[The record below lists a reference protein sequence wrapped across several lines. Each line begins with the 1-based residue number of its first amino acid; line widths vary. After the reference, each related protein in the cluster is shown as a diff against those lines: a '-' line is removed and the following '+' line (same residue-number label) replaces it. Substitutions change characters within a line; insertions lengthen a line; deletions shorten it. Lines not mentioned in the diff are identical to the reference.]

1 MEKSLFNRLHLIVLA
16 VATAGLIVLA
26 VLNLRQ
32 ESEFQQ
38 PDDGVWWR
46 EVQGGLE
53 AVKVLPDSPAQR
65 AGIQEGDL
73 LTGAEVLP
81 DTAAQRSEVQTQD
94 LLSGEKPLGTN
105 SVQQTEAQGKP
116 DSGKIAAANSS
127 KPIERPAKK
136 ASGKGAKKGL
146 AESGKEP
153 EARSNGELL
162 PKGAGEL
169 LRMSPIAHLSDLEHV
184 LYRAG
189 IYGNAGYAITR
200 GGVPLDTPVGVIPEP
215 LDRGLAQAQRIIG
228 LVYLAIGIYV
238 LFRRWT
244 AARATHFYLFCLV
257 SFALCT
263 LKYTG
268 ELNGLDWTVFWLNV
282 VAEALQPA
290 LFLHFALT
298 FPEERL
304 KNIRRRWLL
313 PLIYAPGAG
322 LLGLWLWAIGTRQAT
337 GLLKHRLDQTGT
349 AYDVAFYVLAALLF
363 LLSYRRADTPLL
375 RQQLKWVTRGTLL
388 AVLPF
393 TLFSAV
399 PFLLDLHPPRLLT
412 DLAGLS
418 LVFLPL
424 TFSWAIVRYRLMD
437 TDLIF
442 KRGVAYTL
450 ATGLLL
456 GAYFGVIALI
466 SVVVHN
472 VMPEAVREWGL
483 VIAILV
489 TAAIFDPLKRRIQGW
504 VDRAFDRHRYDYR
517 KALVEF
523 GRGLS
528 SETDLEALL
537 NSIVE
542 RLPRTL
548 LVARVAVFLMRDSG
562 RLRLAAAHGLPVEVS
577 VAQDRFGNDRGG
589 KGSLQLGFLDF
600 DQAQDHSHIF
610 LENAQAALYL
620 PPDQQRTAALL
631 DLNYYLPCRVQDG
644 ATTRTIAVI
653 GLGRTIGG
661 DFLSSED
668 VELLESLA
676 SYIGIALQNASL
688 YARLEAKIGEFER
701 LKEFNENI
709 VESINV
715 GILALDLNDR
725 IESWN
730 AQMEAMYALSRA
742 EALGQELGSVFPTDF
757 VDAID
762 SFRSEQG
769 VHHLYKF
776 RLTTRA
782 GEQRMVNIAIAP
794 LLSRDFISVGRIILV
809 DDITERVS
817 LESQLAQADKLS
829 SIGLLAAGV
838 AHEINTPLAVISS
851 YAQMLA
857 KQLKAD
863 ARLGPVLDKI
873 TQQSFRAAEI
883 ANGLLNF
890 SRTSTTEFRET
901 NLNQVIRDTLSLL
914 EHQFKTAQISVDL
927 DLVEELPPING
938 NPGKLQQVFLNL
950 LLNAKEAMPEGGR
963 LRVATAVN
971 GHVEA
976 IVTDT
981 GAGIAPEHLKRIYD
995 PFFTTKMTPKLGDRR
1010 GTGLGLSVSY
1020 GIIQEH
1026 AGKNHVES
1034 AVGAGTTFH
1043 LEFPLLRNSV
1053 HA

>member
-1 MEKSLFNRLHLIVLA
+1 METSLFNRLQATALA
-16 VATAGLIVLA
+16 LATAGLILLA

-46 EVQGGLE
+46 ETLGGLE
-53 AVKVLPDSPAQR
+53 AVKVLPDSPGQR
-65 AGIQEGDL
+65 AGIEQGDL
-73 LTGAEVLP
+73 LTAAAVVR
-81 DTAAQRSEVQTQD
+81 DTPNQRTAIPAQD
-94 LLSGEKPLGTN
+94 LLGSEKTLATTVP
-105 SVQQTEAQGKP
+105 E
-116 DSGKIAAANSS
+116 I
-127 KPIERPAKK
+127 PAKEALPKNPVTHLADLERILYRTQIYEK
-136 ASGKGAKKGL
+136 AS
-146 AESGKEP
+146 
-153 EARSNGELL
+153 
-162 PKGAGEL
+162 
-169 LRMSPIAHLSDLEHV
+169 
-184 LYRAG
+184 
-189 IYGNAGYAITR
+189 YAITR
-200 GGVPLDTPVGVIPEP
+200 SGTPLDTPVVVTLVP
-215 LDRGLAQAQRIIG
+215 LDRGLTQAQRGIG

-238 LFRRWT
+238 LFRRWG

-268 ELNGLDWTVFWLNV
+268 ELNALDWIVFWLNV
-282 VAEALQPA
+282 GAESLQPA
-290 LFLHFALT
+290 LFLHFALS
-298 FPEERL
+298 FPEERF
-304 KNIRRRWLL
+304 KQVRRRWLL
-313 PLIYAPGAG
+313 PLVYAPGVG
-322 LLGLWLWAIGTRQAT
+322 LLGLWVWAIQTRMAT
-337 GLLKHRLDQTGT
+337 GLLRHRLDQTGT
-349 AYDVAFYVLAALLF
+349 AYDVAFYGLAALLF
-363 LLSYRRADTPLL
+363 LRSYRKADTPLL

-393 TLFSAV
+393 TLFYAV
-399 PFLLDLHPPRLLT
+399 PFLLDLHPDRRLT

-442 KRGVAYTL
+442 KRGVAYML
-450 ATGLLL
+450 ATGLII
-456 GAYFGVIALI
+456 GGYVGTVALI
-466 SVVVHN
+466 SVWVHN
-472 VMPEAVREWGL
+472 AMPEAVRETGL
-483 VIAILV
+483 VLAIVLTALV
-489 TAAIFDPLKRRIQGW
+489 FDPLKRRIQGW

-517 KALVEF
+517 KALVDF

-528 SETDLEALL
+528 SETNLEALL
-537 NSIVE
+537 SAIVE
-542 RLPRTL
+542 RLPRAL
-548 LVARVAVFLMRDSG
+548 LVARVAIFLVEDSG
-562 RLRLAAAHGLPVEVS
+562 RLRLAASHGLPAEVGFAS
-577 VAQDRFGNDRGG
+577 GHHGVD
-589 KGSLQLGFLDF
+589 SLALGFLDF
-600 DQAQDHSHIF
+600 DHASDHSHIF
-610 LENAQAALYL
+610 LENAQAALHL
-620 PPDQQRTAALL
+620 PEDQQRTAALL
-631 DLNYYLPCRVQDG
+631 DLNYYLPCRVAASTGQDG
-644 ATTRTIAVI
+644 TAAPRTIAVI

-676 SYIGIALQNASL
+676 SYIGIALQNARL
-688 YARLEAKIGEFER
+688 YASLQDKIGEFER

-715 GILALDLNDR
+715 GILAIDLDDR

-730 AQMEAMYALSRA
+730 AQMEAMYALSRG
-742 EALGQELGSVFPTDF
+742 EALGQELRTVFPSEF

-762 SFRSEQG
+762 SFRNEQG

-776 RLTTRA
+776 RMTTRA
-782 GEQRMVNIAIAP
+782 GEQRTANIAVAP
-794 LLSRDFISVGRIILV
+794 LLSRDFVSVGRIILV

-851 YAQMLA
+851 YAQMLS

-863 ARLGPVLDKI
+863 PRLSPVLDKI

-890 SRTSTTEFRET
+890 SRTSTTEFRDT

-914 EHQFKTAQISVDL
+914 EHQFKTAQISVAL
-927 DLVEELPPING
+927 DLAEGLPVIHG

-950 LLNAKEAMPEGGR
+950 LLNAKEAMPSGGN
-963 LRVATAVN
+963 LRVATLAN

-976 IVTDT
+976 RITDS
-981 GAGIAPEHLKRIYD
+981 GSGIAPEHLKRIYD
-995 PFFTTKMTPKLGDRR
+995 PFFTTKTTPKPGDRR

-1026 AGKNHVES
+1026 AGKIHVES
-1034 AVGAGTTFH
+1034 AIGSGTTFH
-1043 LEFPLLRNSV
+1043 LEFPLIRNSV

>member
-1 MEKSLFNRLHLIVLA
+1 METSLITRLQATLLA
-16 VATAGLIVLA
+16 VATAGLFLLA
-26 VLNLRQ
+26 VLNFRQ
-32 ESEFQQ
+32 ESRFQL
-38 PDDGVWWR
+38 PDDGVWWS
-46 EVQGGLE
+46 EAQAGNGLVAE
-53 AVKVLPDSPAQR
+53 KVLPESPGQR
-65 AGIQEGDL
+65 AGLQAHDL
-73 LTGAEVLP
+73 LTEVN
-81 DTAAQRSEVQTQD
+81 
-94 LLSGEKPLGTN
+94 GT
-105 SVQQTEAQGKP
+105 
-116 DSGKIAAANSS
+116 
-127 KPIERPAKK
+127 PIVHVA
-136 ASGKGAKKGL
+136 
-146 AESGKEP
+146 
-153 EARSNGELL
+153 
-162 PKGAGEL
+162 
-169 LRMSPIAHLSDLEHV
+169 DLERE
-184 LYRAG
+184 LYLRTG
-189 IYGNAGYAITR
+189 VYGNAKYSITR
-200 GGVPLDTPVGVIPEP
+200 DGIPLDTPVLVIPEP
-215 LDRGLAQAQRIIG
+215 PDRSLQLALRFIG
-228 LVYLAIGIYV
+228 LIYLAIGMYV

-244 AARATHFYLFCLV
+244 APRATHFYLFCLV
-257 SFALCT
+257 SFALYA

-268 ELNGLDWTVFWLNV
+268 KLDALDQTVFWCNV
-282 VAEALQPA
+282 LAESLQPA
-290 LFLHFALT
+290 LFLHFALS
-298 FPEERL
+298 FPEIRF
-304 KNIRRRWLL
+304 KNLSRRWLL
-313 PLIYAPGAG
+313 PLLYAPGAG
-322 LLGLWLWAIGTRQAT
+322 LLALWIWSIGTREAT
-337 GLLKHRLDQTGT
+337 GLLLHRLNQTST
-349 AYDVAFYVLAALLF
+349 AYDAFFYVLAALLF
-363 LLSYRRADTPLL
+363 MRSYSKADTPLL
-375 RQQLKWVTRGTLL
+375 RQQLKWLTRGTLL

-393 TLFSAV
+393 TLFYAI
-399 PFLLDLHPPRLLT
+399 PFLLDLNPPRLLT
-412 DLAGLS
+412 NLAGLS

-456 GAYFGVIALI
+456 GGYFGIIALI
-466 SVVVHN
+466 SVLVHN
-472 VMPEAVREWGL
+472 AMPEAVREFGL
-483 VIAILV
+483 VAAILA

-528 SETDLEALL
+528 SETDLRALL
-537 NSIVE
+537 HSIVE

-548 LVARVAVFLMRDSG
+548 LVARVAVFLAPESG
-562 RLRLAAAHGLPVEVS
+562 ELRLAAAHGLPAEAMA
-577 VAQDRFGNDRGG
+577 AQDR
-589 KGSLQLGFLDF
+589 LALGFLDF
-600 DQAQDHSHIF
+600 DQATDHSHIF
-610 LENAQAALYL
+610 LENAQQAVHL
-620 PPDQQRTAALL
+620 PEDEQRTAALL
-631 DLNYYLPCRVQDG
+631 DLNYYLPCRVASGQMEEG
-644 ATTRTIAVI
+644 TASRTIAVI

-688 YARLEAKIGEFER
+688 YARLAEKVGEFER

-715 GILALDLNDR
+715 GILALDLDER

-730 AQMEAMYALSRA
+730 AQMEAMYAFSRS
-742 EALGQELGSVFPTDF
+742 EAIGQALRDVFPGEF
-757 VDAID
+757 VDALD
-762 SFRSEQG
+762 TFRNEPG

-776 RLTTRA
+776 PLTTRA
-782 GEQRMVNIAIAP
+782 GEQRTVNIAIAP
-794 LLSRDFISVGRIILV
+794 LLSRDFVSVGRIILV

-817 LESQLAQADKLS
+817 LEAQLTQADKLS

-851 YAQMLA
+851 YAQMLS
-857 KQLKAD
+857 KQLKGD
-863 ARLGPVLDKI
+863 ARLSPVLDKI

-914 EHQFKTAQISVDL
+914 EHQFKTAQIIVDL
-927 DLVEELPPING
+927 ELAEHLPPIHG

-950 LLNAKEAMPEGGR
+950 LLNAKDAMPGGGR
-963 LRVATAVN
+963 LRVATMAN

-976 IVTDT
+976 VVADS
-981 GAGIAPEHLKRIYD
+981 GSGIAPEHLKRIYD
-995 PFFTTKMTPKLGDRR
+995 PFFTTKTMPKPGDRR

-1026 AGKNHVES
+1026 AGKIHVES

>member
-1 MEKSLFNRLHLIVLA
+1 METSLFNRLQATVLA

-53 AVKVLPDSPAQR
+53 AVKVLPNSPAQR
-65 AGIQEGDL
+65 AGIQEHDL

-81 DTAAQRSEVQTQD
+81 DTTAQRTEMQTQD
-94 LLSGEKPLGTN
+94 LLGGEKPLAPRP
-105 SVQQTEAQGKP
+105 VQHAEIPARTT
-116 DSGKIAAANSS
+116 I
-127 KPIERPAKK
+127 PAK
-136 ASGKGAKKGL
+136 
-146 AESGKEP
+146 EP
-153 EARSNGELL
+153 L
-162 PKGAGEL
+162 PKSSIVEL
-169 LRMSPIAHLSDLEHV
+169 ADLEHV
-184 LYRAG
+184 LYRTG
-189 IYGNAGYAITR
+189 IYGKASYAITR
-200 GGVPLDTPVGVIPEP
+200 GGIPLDTPVVVIPEP

-282 VAEALQPA
+282 AAESLQPA
-290 LFLHFALT
+290 LFLHFALS
-298 FPEERL
+298 FPEERF

-322 LLGLWLWAIGTRQAT
+322 LLGLWLWAIQTRQAT

-349 AYDVAFYVLAALLF
+349 GYDVFFYVLAALLF
-363 LLSYRRADTPLL
+363 LRSYKKADTPLL

-466 SVVVHN
+466 SVMVHN

-537 NSIVE
+537 ESIVE

-548 LVARVAVFLMRDSG
+548 LVARVAVFLMQDSG
-562 RLRLAAAHGLPVEVS
+562 RLRLAAAHGLPAEVS
-577 VAQDRFGNDRGG
+577 AAQDRGG
-589 KGSLQLGFLDF
+589 QESLELGFLNF

-610 LENAQAALYL
+610 LENAQQALHL
-620 PPDQQRTAALL
+620 PEDQRRTAALL

-715 GILALDLNDR
+715 GILALDLDDR

-742 EALGQELGSVFPTDF
+742 EAIGQELCAVFPAEF
-757 VDAID
+757 IDALD
-762 SFRSEQG
+762 GFRNDQG

-782 GEQRMVNIAIAP
+782 GEQRTANIAVAP
-794 LLSRDFISVGRIILV
+794 LLSRDFVSVGRIILV
-809 DDITERVS
+809 DDITERVT

-863 ARLGPVLDKI
+863 ARLGPVLEKI

-914 EHQFKTAQISVDL
+914 EHQFKTAQINVDL

-976 IVTDT
+976 LVTDS

-995 PFFTTKMTPKLGDRR
+995 PFFTTKTTPKPGDRR

-1026 AGKNHVES
+1026 AGKIHVES
-1034 AVGAGTTFH
+1034 AIGAGTTFY

>member
-1 MEKSLFNRLHLIVLA
+1 METSLFNRLQATLLGVATLSLFVLA
-16 VATAGLIVLA
+16 VF
-26 VLNLRQ
+26 NLRQ
-32 ESEFQQ
+32 ESHFQQ

-46 EVQGGLE
+46 EAAGGLVAE
-53 AVKVLPDSPAQR
+53 KVLPDMPGQR
-65 AGIQEGDL
+65 AGIQAHDL
-73 LTGAEVLP
+73 LTGVKVLP
-81 DTAAQRSEVQTQD
+81 VSPGRRAGVQTHDILTGDKVQPESPRQREGIQAPDLPSEVNYT
-94 LLSGEKPLGTN
+94 PT
-105 SVQQTEAQGKP
+105 AQ
-116 DSGKIAAANSS
+116 
-127 KPIERPAKK
+127 
-136 ASGKGAKKGL
+136 L
-146 AESGKEP
+146 A
-153 EARSNGELL
+153 
-162 PKGAGEL
+162 
-169 LRMSPIAHLSDLEHV
+169 DLERA
-184 LYRAG
+184 LYRTG
-189 IYGNAGYAITR
+189 VYGEAYYAITR
-200 GGVPLDTPVGVIPEP
+200 DGIPLDTPVMVYPEP
-215 LDRGLAQAQRIIG
+215 SDRGLAQGLRVIGLIYLIIG
-228 LVYLAIGIYV
+228 FYV
-238 LFRRWT
+238 LFRRWG
-244 AARATHFYLFCLV
+244 APRATHFYLFCLV
-257 SFALCT
+257 SFALYA

-268 ELNGLDWTVFWLNV
+268 KLDPLDQIVFWCNV
-282 VAEALQPA
+282 LAESLQPA
-290 LFLHFALT
+290 LFLHFALS

-304 KNIRRRWLL
+304 KKLRRRWLL
-313 PLIYAPGAG
+313 PMVYAPGAA
-322 LLGLWLWAIGTRQAT
+322 LLGLWLIAITRWQAT
-337 GLLKHRLDQTGT
+337 GLLNHRLNQTAT
-349 AYDVAFYVLAALLF
+349 AYDATFYLLAALLF
-363 LLSYRRADTPLL
+363 LRSYSRADSPLL

-393 TLFSAV
+393 TLFYAI
-399 PFLLDLHPPRLLT
+399 PYLLDLHPPRLLT
-412 DLAGLS
+412 NLAGLS

-450 ATGLLL
+450 ATALLL
-456 GAYFGVIALI
+456 GAYFGIIALI
-466 SVVVHN
+466 ALAVHTRL
-472 VMPEAVREWGL
+472 PDAVREWGL
-483 VIAILV
+483 VIAILA

-523 GRGLS
+523 GRSLS
-528 SETDLEALL
+528 SETDLDALL
-537 NSIVE
+537 ESIVE

-548 LVARVAVFLMRDSG
+548 LVARVAVFLAQDSG
-562 RLRLAAAHGLPVEVS
+562 RLRLAASHGLPAS
-577 VAQDRFGNDRGG
+577 ATASAAQDRLAP
-589 KGSLQLGFLDF
+589 GSLALGFLDF
-600 DQAQDHSHIF
+600 DNAADHSHIF
-610 LENAQAALYL
+610 LENAQQALHL
-620 PPDQQRTAALL
+620 PEAQQRTAALL

-644 ATTRTIAVI
+644 STTYTIAVI

-709 VESINV
+709 VESINI
-715 GILALDLNDR
+715 GILALGLDDR

-742 EALGQELGSVFPTDF
+742 EAIGQPLASVFPPEF
-757 VDAID
+757 IEALEG
-762 SFRSEQG
+762 FRNEQG

-776 RLTTRA
+776 PLTTRA
-782 GEQRMVNIAIAP
+782 GEQRIANIAIAP
-794 LLSRDFISVGRIILV
+794 LLSRDFVSVGRIILV

-817 LESQLAQADKLS
+817 LETQLAQADKLT

-851 YAQMLA
+851 YAQMLS
-857 KQLKAD
+857 KQLRGD
-863 ARLGPVLDKI
+863 ARLGPVLEKI

-914 EHQFKTAQISVDL
+914 EHQFKTAQIVVDL
-927 DLVEELPPING
+927 DLAGELPPIYG

-950 LLNAKEAMPEGGR
+950 LLNAKEAMPGGGR
-963 LRVATAVN
+963 LRVATLVN

-976 IVTDT
+976 LVTDS
-981 GAGIAPEHLKRIYD
+981 GSGIAPEHLKRIYD
-995 PFFTTKMTPKLGDRR
+995 PFFTTKTMPKPGDRR

-1026 AGKNHVES
+1026 AGKIYVES

>member
-1 MEKSLFNRLHLIVLA
+1 MQGIPMETSLFNRLQAIVLA
-16 VATAGLIVLA
+16 VATAGLVLLA

-32 ESEFQQ
+32 EAQFQQ

-46 EVQGGLE
+46 EVHSGLE
-53 AVKVLPDSPAQR
+53 AVKVLPDSPGQR
-65 AGIQEGDL
+65 AGIQEHDL
-73 LTGAEVLP
+73 LTGAEVQR
-81 DTAAQRSEVQTQD
+81 DTPTPRTASIQTQD
-94 LLSGEKPLGTN
+94 LLPPDKPLAASATPRTGI
-105 SVQQTEAQGKP
+105 EA
-116 DSGKIAAANSS
+116 N
-127 KPIERPAKK
+127 
-136 ASGKGAKKGL
+136 
-146 AESGKEP
+146 EP
-153 EARSNGELL
+153 LS
-162 PKGAGEL
+162 
-169 LRMSPIAHLSDLEHV
+169 MSPVVHLSDLERV
-184 LYRAG
+184 LYRTG
-189 IYGNAGYAITR
+189 VYEKAGYAITR
-200 GGVPLDTPVGVIPEP
+200 AGTPLNTPIVVIPEP
-215 LDRGLAQAQRIIG
+215 LDRGLAQAQRAIG

-238 LFRRWT
+238 LFRRWG

-257 SFALCT
+257 SFALCA

-268 ELNGLDWTVFWLNV
+268 ELNLLDWAVFWLNV
-282 VAEALQPA
+282 MAEALQPA
-290 LFLHFALT
+290 LFLHFALS
-298 FPEERL
+298 FPEERF
-304 KNIRRRWLL
+304 KNFRRRWLL
-313 PLIYAPGAG
+313 PLIYAPGVG
-322 LLGLWLWAIGTRQAT
+322 LLGLWIWAFKTRQAS
-337 GLLKHRLDQTGT
+337 GLLKHSLEQKGT
-349 AYDVAFYVLAALLF
+349 AYDAAFYLLAALLF
-363 LLSYRRADTPLL
+363 MLSYRRANTPLL

-393 TLFSAV
+393 TLFSAI

-456 GAYFGVIALI
+456 GAYFGVVALI

-472 VMPEAVREWGL
+472 AMPEAVREWGL
-483 VIAILV
+483 GISIVVA
-489 TAAIFDPLKRRIQGW
+489 AAIFDPLKRRIQGW

-517 KALVEF
+517 KALVDF

-537 NSIVE
+537 ESIVE

-548 LVARVAVFLMRDSG
+548 LVARVAVFLVEDSG
-562 RLRLAAAHGLPVEVS
+562 RLHLAAAHGLPAEVNAAKDS
-577 VAQDRFGNDRGG
+577 NGRP
-589 KGSLQLGFLDF
+589 SLALGFLDF
-600 DQAQDHSHIF
+600 DHATDHSHIF
-610 LENAQAALYL
+610 LENAQQALHL
-620 PPDQQRTAALL
+620 PADQQRTAALL
-631 DLNYYLPCRVQDG
+631 DLNYYLPCRVQDRT
-644 ATTRTIAVI
+644 ATRTIAVI

-715 GILALDLNDR
+715 GILALDLDDR

-730 AQMEAMYALSRA
+730 AQMEAMYAFSRA
-742 EALGQELGSVFPTDF
+742 EAIGQALRAVFPSDF
-757 VDAID
+757 ADAIE
-762 SFRSEQG
+762 SFRNEQG

-782 GEQRMVNIAIAP
+782 GEQRTANIAVAP
-794 LLSRDFISVGRIILV
+794 LLSRDFVSVGRIILV

-851 YAQMLA
+851 YAQMLS
-857 KQLKAD
+857 KQLKSD

-914 EHQFKTAQISVDL
+914 EHQFKTAQINVDL
-927 DLVEELPPING
+927 DLVEQLPFING

-950 LLNAKEAMPEGGR
+950 LLNAKEAMPAGGR
-963 LRVATAVN
+963 LRVATLVN

-976 IVTDT
+976 VITDS
-981 GAGIAPEHLKRIYD
+981 GSGIAPEHLKRIYD
-995 PFFTTKMTPKLGDRR
+995 PFFTTKTMPKPGDRR

-1026 AGKNHVES
+1026 AGKIHVES
-1034 AVGAGTTFH
+1034 AIGSGTTFH